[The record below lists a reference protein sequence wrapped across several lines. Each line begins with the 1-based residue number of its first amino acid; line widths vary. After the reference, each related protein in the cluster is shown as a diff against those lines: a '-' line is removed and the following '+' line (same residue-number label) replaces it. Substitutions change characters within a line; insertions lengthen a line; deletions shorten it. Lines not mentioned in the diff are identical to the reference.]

1 MKVYT
6 YELEEEFETIAEFIE
21 KKYKICIKSK
31 EQLVNFTKHA
41 LLFMM
46 SLKIWKKHLV
56 LYFKNLSKIEMY
68 FEEMLSN
75 IIHII
80 ILGNIDMKM
89 PALIMLRRTQEIILT
104 YLYYA
109 EHPVEYYK
117 KESDDRTRPINGF
130 NELKDYIKNYPY
142 SMKYKISDQEMQEFV
157 SEIID
162 QWGMQYRELSNYV
175 HGTNSNFFQ
184 NTQYIDEFKF
194 EKKDVN
200 FLTKQIEMLSS
211 IVNSLL
217 IVFYFEDYIKF
228 EEYAE
233 KTLIRNAI
241 SNKFDYKKKI
251 VSILKEI

>member
-1 MKVYT
+1 MRS
-6 YELEEEFETIAEFIE
+6 I
-21 KKYKICIKSK
+21 
-31 EQLVNFTKHA
+31 
-41 LLFMM
+41 
-46 SLKIWKKHLV
+46 
-56 LYFKNLSKIEMY
+56 
-68 FEEMLSN
+68 
-75 IIHII
+75 
-80 ILGNIDMKM
+80 
-89 PALIMLRRTQEIILT
+89 
-104 YLYYA
+104 
-109 EHPVEYYK
+109 PVEYYK

-194 EKKDVN
+194 VKKDVN
-200 FLTKQIEMLSS
+200 FLTKQIEILSS

-228 EEYAE
+228 EECAE

>member
-1 MKVYT
+1 M
-6 YELEEEFETIAEFIE
+6 
-21 KKYKICIKSK
+21 
-31 EQLVNFTKHA
+31 
-41 LLFMM
+41 
-46 SLKIWKKHLV
+46 V

-194 EKKDVN
+194 VKKDVN
-200 FLTKQIEMLSS
+200 FLTK
-211 IVNSLL
+211 
-217 IVFYFEDYIKF
+217 
-228 EEYAE
+228 
-233 KTLIRNAI
+233 
-241 SNKFDYKKKI
+241 
-251 VSILKEI
+251 

>member
-1 MKVYT
+1 
-6 YELEEEFETIAEFIE
+6 
-21 KKYKICIKSK
+21 
-31 EQLVNFTKHA
+31 
-41 LLFMM
+41 MM

-194 EKKDVN
+194 VKKDVN
-200 FLTKQIEMLSS
+200 FLTK
-211 IVNSLL
+211 
-217 IVFYFEDYIKF
+217 
-228 EEYAE
+228 
-233 KTLIRNAI
+233 
-241 SNKFDYKKKI
+241 
-251 VSILKEI
+251 